1 MLTADTIDA
10 IAEVWI
16 EQEDDGSLSSQRDQD
31 LADLC
36 ASHKEALDEL
46 SEAQALVAVLMQP
59 HVKDAKLIIDATKR
73 ADEASIALKN
83 LVEKLDA
90 IEPHIS
96 NVCAIAQIH
105 GVPYTGPNWAD
116 EIAAARAVLAQ
127 KG

>member
-1 MLTADTIDA
+1 MLTVDEIDA

-16 EQEDDGSLSSQRDQD
+16 EQEDDGSLRSQRDQD

-36 ASHKEALDEL
+36 ASHREALGRVE
-46 SEAQALVAVLMQP
+46 
-59 HVKDAKLIIDATKR
+59 R
-73 ADEASIALKN
+73 AETALKN
-83 LVEKLDA
+83 LVAKLDA
-90 IEPHIS
+90 IEPHVS